1 MAENKKSFIAYCN
14 WMETFE
20 ELPDDKAGQ
29 LAKHLFRYVN
39 DLNPQTDDILIK
51 AVFANI
57 KHTLKRDLKKYEQYI
72 DKQKING
79 AKGGRPKKN
88 PEEPKKP
95 KPFSKNPTKPKK
107 ADSVNVSDS
116 VNDNDINNIPVYE
129 DFKNYA
135 LENVKDVDLE
145 SVELKYK
152 AWVENGWKDGNNKQ
166 IKKWKVKLLNT
177 LQYLPKNEENK
188 RNKDGFAKE
197 PSKNITTKW

>member
-1 MAENKKSFIAYCN
+1 MAENKNSFIAYCN

-39 DLNPQTDDILIK
+39 DLDPQTDDILIK

-57 KHTLKRDLKKYEQYI
+57 KNTLKRDLKKYEHYI
-72 DKQKING
+72 DKQRVNG

-88 PEEPKKP
+88 PEKPKKP
-95 KPFSKNPTKPKK
+95 KPLSKNPTKPKK
-107 ADSVNVSDS
+107 ADSVSVSDS
-116 VNDNDINNIPVYE
+116 VNDNEINNIPVFE
-129 DFKNYA
+129 EFKDYA
-135 LENVKDVDLE
+135 LENEKNISIK

-152 AWVENGWKDGNNKQ
+152 AWIENGWKDGNGRK
-166 IKKWKVKLLNT
+166 IKNWKVKLLNT

-188 RNKDGFAKE
+188 RSKDGTLRE
-197 PSKNITTKW
+197 PSKDITTKW